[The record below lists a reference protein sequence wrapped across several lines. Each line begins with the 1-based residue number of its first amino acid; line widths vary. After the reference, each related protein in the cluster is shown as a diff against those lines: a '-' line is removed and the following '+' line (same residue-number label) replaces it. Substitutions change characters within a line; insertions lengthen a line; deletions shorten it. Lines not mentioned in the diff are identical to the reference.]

1 MKCVL
6 LAADATADMSLI
18 LVLLTVM
25 VVFLGVLVVRFTR
38 ERDARAAAERRAL
51 EAERA
56 LAAHAGESQAE
67 AANAQRTQVMFDQ
80 HKRINQLTIDKLEA
94 EVQLMQA
101 QLGLRAGLKD
111 REEAGREAHE
121 LMVEKTRLE
130 IDSLRL
136 HIAELRKRLDDW
148 SSD

>member
-6 LAADATADMSLI
+6 AAEAAADMSLI

-25 VVFLGVLVVRFTR
+25 VVFLGVLVVRFIR
-38 ERDARAAAERRAL
+38 ERDARAAAERRAA
-51 EAERA
+51 EAEHA
-56 LAAHAGESQAE
+56 LAAHAGEAQAE

-136 HIAELRKRLDDW
+136 HIAELRKRLEDW
-148 SSD
+148 NSD